1 MNAGDPADDSGGDQQ
16 GGDQHGGQPQRSQPD
31 PLAHRRAEPRAFA
44 FFWTCWL
51 LAVTAISI
59 GRLGNLGLS
68 SYEIYRPAARVLLT
82 GVFVGCAIF
91 WPLVRLSQERPG
103 RPIRSFLGD
112 LIVVVAP
119 AAAIIASQSL
129 PGMAGWSMAIAA
141 YLLAY
146 LMAWSL
152 GLVGALALI
161 VNGRGSRWMGMAG
174 CIAVASMGPMFGLV
188 LFDAGASADD
198 INPWLMVSPLTVTY
212 EITRD
217 RFWTGDTAVVLREHM
232 LILAGVWMTAL
243 SILVTAAVKSRAV
256 SGLPS
261 VRDTL

>member
-1 MNAGDPADDSGGDQQ
+1 MNPADPADEQ
-16 GGDQHGGQPQRSQPD
+16 GGDQRGDQYGDQPQRIQRD

-44 FFWTCWL
+44 FLWTCWL

-59 GRLGNLGLS
+59 GRLGNFGLS
-68 SYEIYRPAARVLLT
+68 SYEVYRPAARIMLT

-103 RPIRSFLGD
+103 RPIRSFFGD

-141 YLLAY
+141 YLVCYFLA
-146 LMAWSL
+146 W
-152 GLVGALALI
+152 GVGIVGALTLI
-161 VNGRGSRWMGMAG
+161 VNGHASRWLGMLG
-174 CIAVASMGPMFGLV
+174 CITVASLGPIFGLV
-188 LFDAGASADD
+188 LFDAGTAVEEL
-198 INPWLMVSPLTVTY
+198 NPWLMVSPLTVTY

-217 RFWTGDTAVVLREHM
+217 RFWTGDTAVVLREHTW
-232 LILAGVWMTAL
+232 ILVGVWTVAL
-243 SILVTAAVKSRAV
+243 SVLVTAMVKSRV
-256 SGLPS
+256 GSGLPS
-261 VRDTL
+261 ARDSL